1 MMNFFSGKQLLDLC
15 KEHELEI
22 WQVMLKREL
31 ENSGRTEEE
40 IYAQIEHSLEVM
52 FHSIDQGLA
61 TYDRSLGGLLTGQ
74 SKKLFEEL
82 GEDKFYL
89 PDRTLR
95 VVAYAMAVMECN
107 ARMGVIVA
115 APTAGSSGILPAVLK
130 DAKETMALSTQ
141 KLIEAFLTAGAVGLI
156 VMKNASVSGA
166 QGGCQA
172 EIGTSTA
179 MSAAA
184 LVHLK
189 GGNVRQCLDAAS
201 FAYKNIMGL
210 VCDPIAG
217 LVELPCAKR
226 NGLGVLNAMLC
237 ADLALLDVRSVV
249 PFDEV
254 VDAMNNVG
262 NTMPAAMR
270 ETALGG
276 LAATPTA
283 KRIEHDL
290 FSNSE
295 LGKRR

>member
-1 MMNFFSGKQLLDLC
+1 MNFFSGKQLLDLC
-15 KEHELEI
+15 KENNLDI
-22 WQVMLKREL
+22 WQVMLDREI
-31 ENSGRTEEE
+31 ETSGRTEDE
-40 IYAQIEHSLEVM
+40 IFADIEHSLGVM

-61 TYDRSLGGLLTGQ
+61 TYDHSLGGLLTGQ
-74 SKKLFEEL
+74 SKKLYEEL
-82 GEDKFYL
+82 GEEKFYL
-89 PDRTLR
+89 PDRTLK

-130 DAKETMALSTQ
+130 DAKETMGLDTQ
-141 KLIEAFLTAGAVGLI
+141 QLAQAFLTAGAVGLI
-156 VMKNASVSGA
+156 VMHNASISGA
-166 QGGCQA
+166 KGGCQA

-184 LVHLK
+184 LVQLK
-189 GGNVRQCLDAAS
+189 GGSPKQCLDAAS
-201 FAYKNIMGL
+201 FAYKNILGL
-210 VCDPIAG
+210 ACDPIAG
-217 LVELPCAKR
+217 LVEVPCAKR

-237 ADLALLDVRSVV
+237 ADLALLEISSLV

-254 VDAMNNVG
+254 VDAMYLVG
-262 NTMPAAMR
+262 ISMPATLR

-295 LGKRR
+295 LSKGK

>member
-1 MMNFFSGKQLLDLC
+1 MNFFSGKQLLDLC
-15 KEHELEI
+15 KEHEFEI
-22 WQVMLKREL
+22 WQVMLNREL
-31 ENSGRTEEE
+31 EASGRTEKE
-40 IYAQIEHSLEVM
+40 IFADIEHSLEVM

-74 SKKLFEEL
+74 SKKLYEEL
-82 GEDKFYL
+82 GEEKFFL
-89 PDRTLR
+89 PDRTLK

-130 DAKETMALSTQ
+130 DAKERMNLDTQ

-156 VMKNASVSGA
+156 VMQNASVSGA

-189 GGNVRQCLDAAS
+189 EGNARQCLDAAS

-283 KRIEHDL
+283 KGIEHEL
-290 FSNSE
+290 FSNTE
-295 LGKRR
+295 LSKGR